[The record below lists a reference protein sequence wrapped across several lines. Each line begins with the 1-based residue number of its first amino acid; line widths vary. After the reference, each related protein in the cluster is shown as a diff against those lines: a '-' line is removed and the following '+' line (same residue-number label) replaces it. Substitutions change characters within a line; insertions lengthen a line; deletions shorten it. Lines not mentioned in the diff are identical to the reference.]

1 MKGQSSSDASG
12 RQKDRDVSAYPRAS
26 QARRARDA
34 PSERFLSRKLG
45 ERNAASFDVGALRV
59 RHFPTLTDRRSGRDA
74 GRDARARG
82 HERESSETRDV
93 FANGSRVASVRGT
106 RGESSASAR
115 ARGAVR
121 FQKQHREASSGFA
134 RTRPRRGRRGESK
147 RDRKRRAAGFVPC
160 RLRSDRC
167 ARLGR
172 ASSARA

>member
-1 MKGQSSSDASG
+1 MKGQSGDASFG
-12 RQKDRDVSAYPRAS
+12 DEKIETYMSVSASRK
-26 QARRARDA
+26 ARRAASCR
-34 PSERFLSRKLG
+34 ERFLSRKLS
-45 ERNAASFDVGALRV
+45 RNAASFDVGALGV
-59 RHFPTLTDRRSGRDA
+59 AHFPTLTDRRSGRDA

-82 HERESSETRDV
+82 HERESSETRAV

>member
-1 MKGQSSSDASG
+1 
-12 RQKDRDVSAYPRAS
+12 
-26 QARRARDA
+26 
-34 PSERFLSRKLG
+34 
-45 ERNAASFDVGALRV
+45 
-59 RHFPTLTDRRSGRDA
+59 LTDRRSGRDA

-82 HERESSETRDV
+82 HERESSETRAI